1 MCRVR
6 KRDKELRR
14 YSKLLLLEVAVI
26 VLMRFLIPVLSN
38 YPPYSEAID
47 FQLKIEVLTHDQQ
60 YILLGI
66 FALLLQTFFIKIFFS
81 DIFKYIKKDP
91 KDVTIKE
98 TEQVR
103 LQCYKIPKK
112 LFFVQTVLLG
122 IVLCM
127 LFSMVQIS
135 IILCIKFLLIY
146 FSFFTASWVI
156 SMVLIRSDLNAI
168 IESTYTINKNVTS
181 FGKKTKFY
189 KNLLLNLIPFFIF
202 IMITISL
209 LGYSKVTEQNGEN
222 GYYYYKQAM
231 NDIDFDNETLETIST
246 KLDNI
251 PLRNS
256 SDYYF
261 IIGSNEKKFSSN
273 SGNATNFFIEY
284 ANEFLDQ
291 TDGRVYEYYGVEEQG
306 YAKRI
311 TLQDSSSVLIGFKY
325 TTTNVEIMTYFV
337 GISIAAI
344 IVYIIILLIWTK
356 NISKNI
362 SEISNRLTE
371 ISKKNNVI
379 NESPLPLLSND
390 ELGDLTIAFNKIQH
404 LTQEYITQIKDTQ
417 ESLMESERLSS
428 LGQLIGGIA
437 HNLKTPIM
445 SIAGA
450 AEGLNDLIKEYDSS
464 IDDPTVNSQDHH
476 EIASDMSTWIEKIKN
491 YTEYMSDI
499 ITAVKGQA
507 VVMSNEDD
515 INFTIS
521 ELVKR
526 VTILMKHEL
535 KNAIINLNTDIKV
548 DENLTLNGDV
558 NNLVQVINNMISNAI
573 QAYNGKENESIEF
586 TITKDS
592 KNIIFSIEDHAG
604 GLPDKVTDKLFK
616 EMITTKGKNGTGL
629 GLYMS
634 YSTIKAH
641 FNGNITFDTKKGKGT
656 KFNIYI
662 PM

>member
-1 MCRVR
+1 M
-6 KRDKELRR
+6 KNLKLRI

-390 ELGDLTIAFNKIQH
+390 DLGDLTIAFNKIQH

>member
-1 MCRVR
+1 M
-6 KRDKELRR
+6 KNLKLRI

-26 VLMRFLIPVLSN
+26 VLMRFLVPVLSN

-371 ISKKNNVI
+371 ISKKDNVI

-499 ITAVKGQA
+499 ITAVKGQT

>member
-1 MCRVR
+1 M
-6 KRDKELRR
+6 KNLKLRI

-371 ISKKNNVI
+371 ISKKDNVI
-379 NESPLPLLSND
+379 NESPLPLHSND
-390 ELGDLTIAFNKIQH
+390 EIGDLTIAFNKIQH

-548 DENLTLNGDV
+548 DENLTFNGDV

>member
-1 MCRVR
+1 M
-6 KRDKELRR
+6 KNLKLRI

-344 IVYIIILLIWTK
+344 IAYIIILLIWTK

>member
-1 MCRVR
+1 M
-6 KRDKELRR
+6 KNLKLRI

-38 YPPYSEAID
+38 YPSYSEAID

-371 ISKKNNVI
+371 ISKKDNVI

-526 VTILMKHEL
+526 VAILMKHEL

>member
-1 MCRVR
+1 M
-6 KRDKELRR
+6 KNLKLRI

-284 ANEFLDQ
+284 ANEFLNQ

-371 ISKKNNVI
+371 ISKKDNVI

>member
-1 MCRVR
+1 M
-6 KRDKELRR
+6 KNLKLRI

-371 ISKKNNVI
+371 ISKKDNVI

-464 IDDPTVNSQDHH
+464 IDNPTVNSQDHH

>member
-1 MCRVR
+1 M
-6 KRDKELRR
+6 KNLKLRI

-558 NNLVQVINNMISNAI
+558 NNLVQVINNIISNAI

>member
-1 MCRVR
+1 M
-6 KRDKELRR
+6 KNLKLRI

-325 TTTNVEIMTYFV
+325 TTTNVEIMAYFV

-371 ISKKNNVI
+371 ISKKDNVI

>member
-1 MCRVR
+1 M
-6 KRDKELRR
+6 KNLKLRI

-156 SMVLIRSDLNAI
+156 SIVLIRSDLNAI

-371 ISKKNNVI
+371 ISKKDNVI

-507 VVMSNEDD
+507 VVMSNEGD

>member
-1 MCRVR
+1 M
-6 KRDKELRR
+6 KNLKLRI

-521 ELVKR
+521 DLVKR

>member
-1 MCRVR
+1 M
-6 KRDKELRR
+6 KNLKLRI

-156 SMVLIRSDLNAI
+156 SIVLIRSDLNAI

-379 NESPLPLLSND
+379 NESPLPLHSND

>member
-1 MCRVR
+1 M
-6 KRDKELRR
+6 KNLKLRI

-181 FGKKTKFY
+181 YGKKTKFY

-371 ISKKNNVI
+371 ISKKDNVI

>member
-1 MCRVR
+1 M
-6 KRDKELRR
+6 KNLKLRI

-371 ISKKNNVI
+371 ISKKDNVI

-521 ELVKR
+521 DLVKR

>member
-1 MCRVR
+1 M
-6 KRDKELRR
+6 KNLKLRI

-499 ITAVKGQA
+499 ITTVKGQA

>member
-1 MCRVR
+1 M
-6 KRDKELRR
+6 KNLKLRI

-371 ISKKNNVI
+371 ISKKDNVI

-450 AEGLNDLIKEYDSS
+450 AEGLNYLIKEYDSS

>member
-1 MCRVR
+1 M
-6 KRDKELRR
+6 KNLKLRI

-103 LQCYKIPKK
+103 LQCYKITKK

>member
-1 MCRVR
+1 MDNYVFILLFVTLIATLTFAFFTRKKQKSTLYSLFRVLFLLLSLHVVALILLFYF
-6 KRDKELRR
+6 KDIILNMDTLMYIDAISYISTCNLPVILFFISSIYENKETNLKK
-14 YSKLLLLEVAVI
+14 YWYLFIIPILSIIIIFTNPLHHLFCKSYVINVADVQLGPYFYVHMLYTYLLILVAFIKLIKTSISKAGFLSFGTILIILGACAPIIPNLLASLQLISMDTYITPIPYLITAICFYISIFKLNSFDAVPIALKNIVDIMTDAFIVVEKDGTITYSNNAFNTNLSKMIGIKLNDNFYNIINTNKKLKLSKLNNL
-26 VLMRFLIPVLSN
+26 
-38 YPPYSEAID
+38 
-47 FQLKIEVLTHDQQ
+47 
-60 YILLGI
+60 
-66 FALLLQTFFIKIFFS
+66 
-81 DIFKYIKKDP
+81 IKKSE
-91 KDVTIKE
+91 KNN
-98 TEQVR
+98 
-103 LQCYKIPKK
+103 
-112 LFFVQTVLLG
+112 TVE
-122 IVLCM
+122 I
-127 LFSMVQIS
+127 FDWSFNSEKYFEIS
-135 IILCIKFLLIY
+135 
-146 FSFFTASWVI
+146 AQPV
-156 SMVLIRSDLNAI
+156 
-168 IESTYTINKNVTS
+168 
-181 FGKKTKFY
+181 
-189 KNLLLNLIPFFIF
+189 
-202 IMITISL
+202 
-209 LGYSKVTEQNGEN
+209 
-222 GYYYYKQAM
+222 
-231 NDIDFDNETLETIST
+231 IST
-246 KLDNI
+246 KGRKKVIGTLIIFKDTTQHMLDM
-251 PLRNS
+251 
-256 SDYYF
+256 
-261 IIGSNEKKFSSN
+261 
-273 SGNATNFFIEY
+273 
-284 ANEFLDQ
+284 Q
-291 TDGRVYEYYGVEEQG
+291 T
-306 YAKRI
+306 I
-311 TLQDSSSVLIGFKY
+311 
-325 TTTNVEIMTYFV
+325 
-337 GISIAAI
+337 
-344 IVYIIILLIWTK
+344 
-356 NISKNI
+356 
-362 SEISNRLTE
+362 
-371 ISKKNNVI
+371 KNNQDM
-379 NESPLPLLSND
+379 LL
-390 ELGDLTIAFNKIQH
+390 ER
-404 LTQEYITQIKDTQ
+404 
-417 ESLMESERLSS
+417 ERLAS

-445 SIAGA
+445 SISGA
-450 AEGLNDLIKEYDSS
+450 AEGLTDLVKEYEASVG
-464 IDDPTVNSQDHH
+464 DPEVTVQDHH
-476 EIASDMSTWIEKIKN
+476 DIAKDMKDWIEKIHS

>member
-1 MCRVR
+1 M
-6 KRDKELRR
+6 KNLKLRI

-573 QAYNGKENESIEF
+573 QAYNGKENASIEF

>member
-1 MCRVR
+1 MNFITIPFVLLAISTTLIIFLAFYVIR
-6 KRDKELRR
+6 KKPLIQIQKAFFCILLCVLIICIGVLLQSIFYNVFGFNPMYFEYIIYIGTAFLPVAIFFMALIFTNTKITFKRI
-14 YSKLLLLEVAVI
+14 YLLLFILPIVTLIILWTNRFHHLFYVQYSFNINESIVGPYFAVHSLYTYALFCVSMI
-26 VLMRFLIPVLSN
+26 MLIKNSFKT
-38 YPPYSEAID
+38 S
-47 FQLKIEVLTHDQQ
+47 
-60 YILLGI
+60 GI
-66 FALLLQTFFIKIFFS
+66 FSNQSILFI
-81 DIFKYIKKDP
+81 
-91 KDVTIKE
+91 VGT
-98 TEQVR
+98 
-103 LQCYKIPKK
+103 CIPI
-112 LFFVQTVLLG
+112 
-122 IVLCM
+122 IV
-127 LFSMVQIS
+127 
-135 IILCIKFLLIY
+135 
-146 FSFFTASWVI
+146 
-156 SMVLIRSDLNAI
+156 
-168 IESTYTINKNVTS
+168 
-181 FGKKTKFY
+181 
-189 KNLLLNLIPFFIF
+189 
-202 IMITISL
+202 SL
-209 LGYSKVTEQNGEN
+209 LGTTKTIN
-222 GYYYYKQAM
+222 M
-231 NDIDFDNETLETIST
+231 NVYLTPISFSLT
-246 KLDNI
+246 SLFYALAI
-251 PLRNS
+251 
-256 SDYYF
+256 F
-261 IIGSNEKKFSSN
+261 KF
-273 SGNATNFFIEY
+273 NFLG
-284 ANEFLDQ
+284 A
-291 TDGRVYEYYGVEEQG
+291 
-306 YAKRI
+306 API
-311 TLQDSSSVLIGFKY
+311 TLQKIVDRISDSYIVLNDEGNIIDYNQTFVTTFKLNKNKNNRGQNFETFLKDNNLYLNLKKIKDSVSKIINTDKTSSFELYIEKINKRFHI
-325 TTTNVEIMTYFV
+325 EIN
-337 GISIAAI
+337 SI
-344 IVYIIILLIWTK
+344 
-356 NISKNI
+356 
-362 SEISNRLTE
+362 ISNGN
-371 ISKKNNVI
+371 S
-379 NESPLPLLSND
+379 
-390 ELGDLTIAFNKIQH
+390 LGILILFKD
-404 LTQEYITQIKDTQ
+404 ITQHMKDLQKIKDTQ

>member
-1 MCRVR
+1 M
-6 KRDKELRR
+6 KNLKLRI

-112 LFFVQTVLLG
+112 LFFLQTVLLG

-209 LGYSKVTEQNGEN
+209 LEYSKVTEQNGEN

>member
-1 MCRVR
+1 M
-6 KRDKELRR
+6 KNLKLRI

-209 LGYSKVTEQNGEN
+209 LGYSKVTEKNGEN
-222 GYYYYKQAM
+222 SYYYYKQAM

>member
-1 MCRVR
+1 M
-6 KRDKELRR
+6 KNLKLRI
-14 YSKLLLLEVAVI
+14 YSKLLLVEVAVI

-371 ISKKNNVI
+371 ISKKDNVI

>member
-1 MCRVR
+1 M
-6 KRDKELRR
+6 KNLKLRI

-371 ISKKNNVI
+371 ISKKDNVI

>member
-1 MCRVR
+1 M
-6 KRDKELRR
+6 KNLKLRI

-47 FQLKIEVLTHDQQ
+47 CQLKIEVLTHDQQ

>member
-1 MCRVR
+1 M
-6 KRDKELRR
+6 KNLKLRI

-371 ISKKNNVI
+371 ISKKDNVI

-641 FNGNITFDTKKGKGT
+641 LNGNITFDTKKGKGT

>member
-1 MCRVR
+1 M
-6 KRDKELRR
+6 KNLKLRI

-371 ISKKNNVI
+371 ISKKDNVI

-526 VTILMKHEL
+526 VTILMTHEL

>member
-1 MCRVR
+1 M
-6 KRDKELRR
+6 KNLKLRI

-103 LQCYKIPKK
+103 FQCYKIPKK
-112 LFFVQTVLLG
+112 LFFVQTILLG

-371 ISKKNNVI
+371 ISKKDNVI

-404 LTQEYITQIKDTQ
+404 LTQEYIIQIKDTQ

-535 KNAIINLNTDIKV
+535 KNAIINLNTDIKI
-548 DENLTLNGDV
+548 DENLSLNGDV

>member
-1 MCRVR
+1 M
-6 KRDKELRR
+6 KNLKLRI

-371 ISKKNNVI
+371 ISKKDNVI
-379 NESPLPLLSND
+379 NESPLPFLSND

-535 KNAIINLNTDIKV
+535 KNAIINLNTNIKV

>member
-1 MCRVR
+1 M
-6 KRDKELRR
+6 KNLKLRI

-103 LQCYKIPKK
+103 FQCYKIPKK

-325 TTTNVEIMTYFV
+325 TTTNVEIMTYFI

-371 ISKKNNVI
+371 ISKKDNVI

>member
-1 MCRVR
+1 M
-6 KRDKELRR
+6 KNLKLRI

-371 ISKKNNVI
+371 ISKKYNVI

-417 ESLMESERLSS
+417 ESLMEIERLSS

>member
-1 MCRVR
+1 M
-6 KRDKELRR
+6 KNLKLRI

-371 ISKKNNVI
+371 ISKKDNVI

-515 INFTIS
+515 INFIIS

>member
-1 MCRVR
+1 M
-6 KRDKELRR
+6 KNLKLRI

-371 ISKKNNVI
+371 ISKKDNVI

-491 YTEYMSDI
+491 YTEYMADI

>member
-1 MCRVR
+1 M
-6 KRDKELRR
+6 KNLKLRI

-371 ISKKNNVI
+371 ISKKDNVI

-390 ELGDLTIAFNKIQH
+390 EIGDLTIAFNKIQH

>member
-1 MCRVR
+1 M
-6 KRDKELRR
+6 KNLKLRI

-499 ITAVKGQA
+499 ITAVKGQT

>member
-1 MCRVR
+1 M
-6 KRDKELRR
+6 KNLKLRI

-371 ISKKNNVI
+371 ISKKDNVI

-604 GLPDKVTDKLFK
+604 GLPDKVTDKLFN

>member
-1 MCRVR
+1 M
-6 KRDKELRR
+6 KNLKLRI

-112 LFFVQTVLLG
+112 LFFVQTFLLG

-371 ISKKNNVI
+371 ISKKDNVI

>member
-1 MCRVR
+1 M
-6 KRDKELRR
+6 KNLKLRI

-371 ISKKNNVI
+371 ISKKDNVI

-417 ESLMESERLSS
+417 ESLMESERL
-428 LGQLIGGIA
+428 
-437 HNLKTPIM
+437 
-445 SIAGA
+445 
-450 AEGLNDLIKEYDSS
+450 SS

>member
-1 MCRVR
+1 M
-6 KRDKELRR
+6 KNLKLRI

-146 FSFFTASWVI
+146 FSFFTASCVI

-371 ISKKNNVI
+371 ISKKDNVI

>member
-1 MCRVR
+1 M
-6 KRDKELRR
+6 KNLKLRI

-371 ISKKNNVI
+371 ISKKDNVI

-535 KNAIINLNTDIKV
+535 KNAIINLNTNIKV